1 MKKTLCLI
9 VLISLMLTS
18 CGGGEAV
25 TLDDLPA
32 FATPLE
38 TALKGLMSGDG
49 DAYLN
54 AFPSKMAEDYKQQE
68 VYLYY
73 YSLEDMTAWLGNN
86 LRIYKESYGSSPFIN
101 GSVGEIRTVSVES
114 LGDANLDYHTFVR
127 YVTEENTEE
136 VKSAVFTYTLG
147 GDDGKE
153 SKEATLYF
161 VKQNGKWYLHPC
173 FAFYT
178 F

>member
-25 TLDDLPA
+25 TLNDLPA

-136 VKSAVFTYTLG
+136 TPEENTENETSEPEGSSEEEMTEEPTETD
-147 GDDGKE
+147 GDE
-153 SKEATLYF
+153 
-161 VKQNGKWYLHPC
+161 
-173 FAFYT
+173 
-178 F
+178 